1 MEIIKIAPDGS
12 LWNKLGPCYDL
23 IGFSKMYPNY
33 TGVVKV
39 FCVFFTLGGDGDMT
53 FLGAM
58 KETKFP

>member
-23 IGFSKMYPNY
+23 IGFSEMYPNY

-39 FCVFFTLGGDGDMT
+39 LCVFFTLGGD
-53 FLGAM
+53 
-58 KETKFP
+58 